1 MGNVLQLSSLQAAG
15 PASSLRKQRLQ
26 GVTPNG
32 WVTGANAHKRAP
44 TNFPLYHRPGVIA
57 VVTTDWDAC
66 ESLLSRCYGHCPL
79 RVFHSA
85 DSFLNCL
92 QQEPPI
98 LDHDHWLHRQLLA
111 SAPGQAALIPAILDY
126 WATQPERLNLTR
138 ACVVDDLMAG
148 HDGLD
153 ILGELIGW
161 RGLRIL
167 LTDDTSTEELSS
179 AVEMGMVDRLVAK
192 TTDSSIDQLTTILS
206 TQLSTPSARTQQLW
220 ASTLSV
226 AQIDAL
232 QSPGIASVLLE
243 LAQSRW
249 VEWACIG
256 EPFGILGLNAKGVA
270 SWLQLQVASERN
282 EAVYQAIARGLRPD
296 EVTRVARGEAM
307 VDLSAQ
313 GGETNA
319 VLTAFPID
327 RKARLIGAWRSLGKA
342 NRATSPLSTALAQ
355 AASATEHSEFSR
367 LTAG

>member
-1 MGNVLQLSSLQAAG
+1 MGTVLQLSSLQPPGGTFPQRSA
-15 PASSLRKQRLQ
+15 LRQGINQRFL
-26 GVTPNG
+26 
-32 WVTGANAHKRAP
+32 VTGSRARQRAP
-44 TNFPLYHRPGVIA
+44 TSFPLYHRPGVIA

-66 ESLLSRCYGHCPL
+66 ESLLSKCYGHCPL

-167 LTDDTSTEELSS
+167 LTDDTSTEELIS

-232 QSPGIASVLLE
+232 QSPGIARVLLE
-243 LAQSRW
+243 FAQSHW

-256 EPFGILGLNAKGVA
+256 EPFGILGLDAKGFA
-270 SWLQLQVASERN
+270 SWLQLQEASERN

-296 EVTRVARGEAM
+296 EVTRVARGDAM

-313 GGETNA
+313 ADETNA

-327 RKARLIGAWRSLGKA
+327 RKARLIGAWRPLGIA
-342 NRATSPLSTALAQ
+342 NRATSQLSIPSGQ
-355 AASATEHSEFSR
+355 AMSATEHSEFSR

>member
-1 MGNVLQLSSLQAAG
+1 MGTVLQLSTLQPSGNAH
-15 PASSLRKQRLQ
+15 PQRIRRLQ
-26 GVTPNG
+26 GVDQRLLANG
-32 WVTGANAHKRAP
+32 SLARQRAA

-66 ESLLSRCYGHCPL
+66 ESLLSHCYGHCPL

-98 LDHDHWLHRQLLA
+98 LDHDHWLHRQLLG
-111 SAPGQAALIPAILDY
+111 SAPGQKALIPGILDY

-167 LTDDTSTEELSS
+167 LTGDTTTEELSS
-179 AVEMGMVDRLVAK
+179 AVEMGMVDRVVAK
-192 TTDSSIDQLTTILS
+192 TTDSSIDQLATILS
-206 TQLSTPSARTQQLW
+206 TQLSKPSTRTQQLW
-220 ASTLSV
+220 ASSLS
-226 AQIDAL
+226 AAHMEAL
-232 QSPGIASVLLE
+232 QSPAIANVLLG

-256 EPFGILGLNAKGVA
+256 EPFGILGLDAKGVA
-270 SWLQLQVASERN
+270 SWLQLQLASERN
-282 EAVYQAIARGLRPD
+282 DAVYQAIARGLHPED
-296 EVTRVARGEAM
+296 IACVARGEAM

-313 GGETNA
+313 TPNQPL
-319 VLTAFPID
+319 LTAFPID
-327 RKARLIGAWRSLGKA
+327 RKSRLVGAWRPLKKA
-342 NRATSPLSTALAQ
+342 NSPTWPLSTPFLTSGRTAYERFD
-355 AASATEHSEFSR
+355 SSR
-367 LTAG
+367 LTAS